1 MSYNLYKKVSFDISG
16 IVTKTY
22 STSFSLAIKVFDR
35 ETKEAIT
42 SVYGFVR
49 LADEIA
55 DSFHGF
61 DKKELMNEIR
71 NDVLKA
77 QKNNISLNPII
88 HSFHLTADMY
98 KIPSAF
104 IDDFLDSMEMDL
116 TNDHYE
122 GSEYDKYVYGSAE
135 VVGLMCLKIFCNND
149 EALFDK
155 LSDSAR
161 ALGSAFQKVN
171 FLRDIKSDMRERGR
185 IYLRNAGDKDMVND
199 YNKAILEQEVEEEF
213 KTALSG
219 IKQLP
224 YNAKLG
230 VYSAYLYYLLLFR
243 KIRKMKIDK
252 LMSKRV
258 RISNFTKLGVLITS
272 VIKHKL
278 TRVFE

>member
-1 MSYNLYKKVSFDISG
+1 MSYNLYKQVSFDISSV
-16 IVTKTY
+16 VTKTY

-77 QKNNISLNPII
+77 KKNNISLNPII
-88 HSFHLTADMY
+88 HSFHLTVEKF

-104 IDDFLDSMEMDL
+104 INDFLDSMEMDL

-122 GSEYDKYVYGSAE
+122 GTAYDKYVYGSAE
-135 VVGLMCLKIFCNND
+135 AVGLMCLKIFCKNND
-149 EALFDK
+149 ELFEN

-171 FLRDIKSDMRERGR
+171 FLRDIKSDMSERGR
-185 IYLRNAGDKDMVND
+185 IYLRNAGDENPVND
-199 YNKAILEQEVEEEF
+199 FNKRILEEEVDREF

-219 IKQLP
+219 IKKLP

-243 KIRKMKIDK
+243 KIKKMKIDK
-252 LMSKRV
+252 LLTQRV

-272 VIKHKL
+272 VIRHKL
-278 TRVFE
+278 IRVFE

>member
-35 ETKEAIT
+35 EIKEAIT

-55 DSFHGF
+55 DSFHGY

-88 HSFHLTADMY
+88 HSFYLTVVKY
-98 KIPSAF
+98 EIPSDF
-104 IDDFLDSMEMDL
+104 INDFLDSMEMDL

-122 GSEYDKYVYGSAE
+122 GTAYDKYVYGSAE

-149 EALFDK
+149 DELFNK

-171 FLRDIKSDMRERGR
+171 FLRDIKSDMKERGR

-199 YNKAILEQEVEEEF
+199 YNKTILEQEIEDEF
-213 KTALSG
+213 KTAISG

-224 YNAKLG
+224 YNARLG
-230 VYSAYLYYLLLFR
+230 VYSAFLYYLLLFR
-243 KIRKMKIDK
+243 KIRKMNIDK

-272 VIKHKL
+272 LIKHKFIK
-278 TRVFE
+278 VFE

>member
-88 HSFHLTADMY
+88 HSFHLTAERY

-104 IDDFLDSMEMDL
+104 INDFLDSMEMDL

-171 FLRDIKSDMRERGR
+171 FLRDIKSDMRDRGR

>member
-77 QKNNISLNPII
+77 QKNSISLNPII
-88 HSFHLTADMY
+88 HSFHLTVERY

-104 IDDFLDSMEMDL
+104 INDFLDSMEMDL

-171 FLRDIKSDMRERGR
+171 FLRDIKSDMRDRGR

>member
-88 HSFHLTADMY
+88 HSFHLTAEMY

-104 IDDFLDSMEMDL
+104 INDFLDSMEMDL

-149 EALFDK
+149 EKLFEK

-199 YNKAILEQEVEEEF
+199 YNKAILEQEIEEEF

-272 VIKHKL
+272 VIRHKL

>member
-88 HSFHLTADMY
+88 HSFHLTAERY

-104 IDDFLDSMEMDL
+104 INDFLDSMEMDL

-171 FLRDIKSDMRERGR
+171 FLRDIKSDMRDRGR

-258 RISNFTKLGVLITS
+258 RISNFTKLGVLFTS

-278 TRVFE
+278 ARVFE

>member
-1 MSYNLYKKVSFDISG
+1 MSYNLYKKVSFEISG
-16 IVTKTY
+16 IVTKAY

-149 EALFDK
+149 EKLFEK